1 MAKYD
6 SVKEQVAAIYRSHL
20 EKKFGDRLV
29 FDEIHVTPGW
39 MSGMRSTLKLGSC
52 TTVTA
57 TCSNRT
63 GSTASTGRCSPSYSI
78 WE

>member
-6 SVKEQVAAIYRSHL
+6 SVKEQVATIVRRHL
-20 EKKFGDRLV
+20 ESKFGDRLV

-39 MSGMRSTLKLGSC
+39 TSGMMSTSKSGSC
-52 TTVTA
+52 LTA
-57 TCSNRT
+57 MVTCSIPI
-63 GSTASTGRCSPSYSI
+63 GSMASTDGCGRSSWT